1 MPGGRLNYPPK
12 EMRHSLSIHPSLSPR
27 HKRALAVLA
36 AALALCGLSHRA
48 LPAGMALSPAVPF
61 GDPAAGQALAEQ
73 IRSSVPTEDSDIHG
87 LLLIDSKAGHKEIP
101 VDCQVLAHPGS
112 ADWQTIYQTTAT
124 NQINAERLVITHS
137 PGKPNAYLYN
147 GEKIAPAA
155 TAIPFASSDFS
166 VGDLGLEFLHWPG
179 QAELK
184 GEMRLG
190 QPCHVLLSTNSPQ
203 GGVASVKSFIDRES
217 GGLLIAE
224 AADTNGVL
232 VKKFSLHGSSFKKV
246 NGQWRLEKMDIQN
259 EKTGSHTVLKFDM
272 PED

>member
-1 MPGGRLNYPPK
+1 
-12 EMRHSLSIHPSLSPR
+12 MRRSHSIHSSQSPR
-27 HKRALAVLA
+27 QKRLLTVLA
-36 AALALCGLSHRA
+36 AALALCGPSNRA
-48 LPAGMALSPAVPF
+48 LPSGMALPPAVPF
-61 GDPAAGQALAEQ
+61 ADPAAGQALAAQ

-101 VDCQVLAHPGS
+101 VDCQVLVHPDSG
-112 ADWQTIYQTTAT
+112 DWQTIYQTTAT
-124 NQINAERLVITHS
+124 NQINAERLVITHG
-137 PGKPNAYLYN
+137 PAQPNVYLYN

-155 TAIPFASSDFS
+155 TAIPFAGSDFS

-203 GGVASVKSFIDRES
+203 GGVAAVKSFIDRES
-217 GGLLIAE
+217 GVLLIAE
-224 AADTNGVL
+224 ATDTNGVL

-246 NGQWRLEKMDIQN
+246 NGQWHLEKMEIQN
-259 EKTGSHTVLKFDM
+259 EITGSHTVLKFDM
-272 PED
+272 PKD